1 MSCGAGGAQC
11 AAEPERPC
19 PRLQQPGTHC
29 SGVGRLRQS
38 RLDAGSSTKPHPA
51 AVQLPSRLGGLRVPG
66 GSGEVPPAQQGPSV
80 SFRNFPGKRCGC
92 SSDPP
97 RPPQLARLAQLAFAM
112 AFPPRLRARLG
123 FAGVFGFALPWA
135 FSVVREARASL
146 RAGPGPG
153 AARAELASPGSAPA
167 FRLRGHRQMLLPAG
181 RLWEGSL
188 PVLPAAPR
196 AAPLPSIPSQI
207 LTQTGAGG
215 VCAPERLGRCWQCDV
230 GCRQQPAAPSAFC
243 LGSCLRLVC
252 HPAALRGVCCRL
264 PPSEHPE
271 GWDSFLYSP
280 CPALCP
286 SPPVSKQRRPPCA
299 GSHCQG

>member
-1 MSCGAGGAQC
+1 MRCRARASVPAAAWHTLLRRGEASAEPARHWQLHETTSCRCA
-11 AAEPERPC
+11 AAEPARRAACAGGKRGSSPRSAGPLRLIQKLPREALRLFLRSSSSSPARPPCTARLCDGISPPAPCAAGLCRCFRIC
-19 PRLQQPGTHC
+19 PSLGVLRPAGG
-29 SGVGRLRQS
+29 SGVP
-38 RLDAGSSTKPHPA
+38 AGSSRARSRSGRAGVTWLSPRVPA
-51 AVQLPSRLGGLRVPG
+51 PGAPADAAASGAALGGI
-66 GSGEVPPAQQGPSV
+66 
-80 SFRNFPGKRCGC
+80 
-92 SSDPP
+92 
-97 RPPQLARLAQLAFAM
+97 
-112 AFPPRLRARLG
+112 
-123 FAGVFGFALPWA
+123 
-135 FSVVREARASL
+135 
-146 RAGPGPG
+146 
-153 AARAELASPGSAPA
+153 AARSPRGSPCSPSA
-167 FRLRGHRQMLLPAG
+167 LHLLSHPHTDG
-181 RLWEGSL
+181 VW
-188 PVLPAAPR
+188 
-196 AAPLPSIPSQI
+196 
-207 LTQTGAGG
+207 G